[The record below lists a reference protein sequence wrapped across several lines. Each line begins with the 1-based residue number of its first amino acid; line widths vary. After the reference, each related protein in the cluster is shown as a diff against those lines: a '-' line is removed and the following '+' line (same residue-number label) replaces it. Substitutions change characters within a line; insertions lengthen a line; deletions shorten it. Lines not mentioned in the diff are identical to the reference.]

1 MTSPTGLSNQSAIV
15 RNFYNDDAMILDIYA
30 TCSKQQGWLIGDP
43 LQNILGAK
51 LPSSRDV
58 MRKLVH
64 YHRVKNVNIQ
74 DAANRVYTQI
84 IPMWEKA
91 RILTKA
97 K

>member
-1 MTSPTGLSNQSAIV
+1 MTSPTGISNQSAIV
-15 RNFYNDDAMILDIYA
+15 RNFYSDDAMILDMYV

-58 MRKLVH
+58 MRNLVH

-84 IPMWEKA
+84 IPMWEKV
-91 RILTKA
+91 RIPTKA

>member
-1 MTSPTGLSNQSAIV
+1 MTSPTGISNQSAIV
-15 RNFYNDDAMILDIYA
+15 RNFYSDDAIILDIYV

-51 LPSSRDV
+51 LPSGRDV
-58 MRKLVH
+58 MRNLVH
-64 YHRVKNVNIQ
+64 YHRMKNVNIQ

-84 IPMWEKA
+84 IPMWVKA
-91 RILTKA
+91 RIPTKA